1 MRFQRFCIILPFFL
15 LLALSA
21 CRRTSVSSV
30 ADLTLALTA
39 AGFVGNQACVVCHA
53 AECKAHRD
61 GRHANAMRAA
71 QPAILK
77 TLIPPAGPV
86 PLAGYVLETQ
96 AQQLVLTRF
105 LPPKGPVPLHLVLG
119 SGKVGLT
126 FVSIQS
132 ADTLLETHMSYFP
145 EGKQWDYTPGH
156 EIRQKE
162 DGVFGRVQHNPDAR
176 RCLGCYAVTLPDNAL
191 APEPRFYGV
200 GCESC
205 LGPGQKHIAAI
216 QRGDHGDTGMEPLQR
231 LPSEKLNN
239 LCGKCHRALKD
250 VDVESTAGTQ
260 TQRFQPYA
268 LTRSR
273 CRNADGSVLSCLTCH
288 TPHENVSTDLR
299 SYEQTCLKCHTTLT
313 NVPEPDHVSHLAHAK
328 SCPVNARDGCI
339 RCHMRDRQAFLGLF
353 WKPMVDHL
361 ISIPSKQRK

>member
-1 MRFQRFCIILPFFL
+1 MLS
-15 LLALSA
+15 ALSA
-21 CRRTSVSSV
+21 CRRTSVST
-30 ADLTLALTA
+30 ATLPLAPTA
-39 AGFVGNQACVVCHA
+39 AGFVGNQACVACHA
-53 AECKAHRD
+53 AECNAHHD

-71 QPAILK
+71 QPAALK
-77 TLIPPAGPV
+77 ALSPPTGPV
-86 PLAGYVLETQ
+86 PMAGYVLETQ
-96 AQQLVLTRF
+96 SGQLALTRS
-105 LPPKGPVPLHLVLG
+105 LPPTGPVPLHLVLG

-126 FVSIQS
+126 FVSIQGPD
-132 ADTLLETHMSYFP
+132 ALLETHMSYFP

-176 RCLGCYAVTLPDNAL
+176 RCLGCHAVILPDNSL
-191 APEPRFYGV
+191 TPEQRFYGV

-205 LGPGQKHIAAI
+205 HGPGQKHIAAM
-216 QRGDHGDTGMEPLQR
+216 QRGDHSNISMEALQR

-250 VDVESTAGTQ
+250 VDVESTAGSQ

-288 TPHENVSTDLR
+288 TPHDNVSTDLHM
-299 SYEQTCLKCHTTLT
+299 YEQTCLKCLTTVT
-313 NVPEPDHVSHLAHAK
+313 SVTAPVSHPAHAK

-339 RCHMRDRQAFLGLF
+339 RCHMRDKQAFPGLF

-361 ISIPSKQRK
+361 ISIPSKQRLK